1 MAYTEKN
8 LTDQSGKTFLV
19 TGANTGLGYETARAL
34 AQKGG
39 KVWLACRSENK
50 AQDAIA
56 RIKSLAPE
64 ADLGFVPLDLNDLN
78 HVADAAEVIKGL
90 GRLDV
95 LINNAGLMV
104 PPLGHTVQ
112 GFESQM
118 GVNHL
123 GHFALIGHLLPKLMA
138 DNTRIVV
145 LSSLAHR
152 GGVFNWDDFHAN
164 KSYNAMKR
172 YQASKLAN
180 MMFGLELER
189 RLRAQEAGGQQ
200 TDAKCVI
207 CHPGVAA
214 TELVRYL
221 PGPARFAMPLVA
233 PFMNS
238 ATAGAWPTLLAAT
251 ENVDGGTYWGPEGG
265 REMKGPAGPARISGR
280 AHKQDD
286 ASRLWDLSIELT
298 GVNPGI

>member
-1 MAYTEKN
+1 MGYTEKN
-8 LTDQSGKTFLV
+8 LTDQSGKSFLV
-19 TGANTGLGYETARAL
+19 TGANTGLGFETARAL

-39 KVWLACRSENK
+39 KVWLACRSEDK
-50 AQDAIA
+50 AQAAIA
-56 RIKSLAPE
+56 KIKTHAPE

-78 HVADAAEVIKGL
+78 HVAEAAEIIKGL
-90 GRLDV
+90 GQIDV

-123 GHFALIGHLLPKLMA
+123 GHFALVGHLIPKLMA

-152 GGVFNWDDFHAN
+152 GGVFDWDDFHAN

-180 MMFGLELER
+180 MIFGLELER
-189 RLRAQEAGGQQ
+189 RLRSQT

-221 PGPARFAMPLVA
+221 PGPAKLAMPLVSL
-233 PFMNS
+233 FMNS
-238 ATAGAWPTLLAAT
+238 AAAGAWPTLLAAT
-251 ENVDGGTYWGPEGG
+251 EDVDGGTYWGPEGG
-265 REMKGPAGPARISGR
+265 REMKGPAGPARIAGR
-280 AHKQDD
+280 AHRDDD
-286 ASRLWDLSIELT
+286 AARLWDLSIELT